1 MIARKHLLLLLA
13 ALGTTAQGYTLNQF
27 SQHAAVQPPTGAAV
41 ARFLLSVEAMRA
53 SQHTRYNDI
62 GMFNGAGEP
71 VPFSIIQAEQGTSVS
86 GKNQL
91 ALIPITLQREGA
103 KKSAL
108 RDTVM
113 AEITL
118 DGIVIERVRGEAA
131 LVATVSTQ
139 AGKNIVI
146 DSNPRVW
153 HYTVLGE
160 PEPVAY
166 VTLDI
171 ADKARDFSVALRIE
185 GSDDLARWFPMA
197 EGTIHRTQV
206 GNAARESLRLP
217 VEGQRARF
225 VRVTAVG
232 DGALARDALEGV
244 LIEHPLSAI
253 ASPESSA
260 LNVSMRA
267 LPSAGEWTA
276 DLGAR
281 FPLFGLQ
288 LSLPQTNA
296 LANGQWSTR
305 GAPTEPWK
313 PLATQVLYRVRHNG
327 KVDIQNPELALAN
340 VPIREV
346 RLQLEGL
353 DAAAGAPTLSA
364 RYHPVEVLFA
374 ARGAGPFT
382 LGVGLAAKDIA
393 PQALPLT
400 SFSTTWSQQTRAQIP
415 VASAEALRAN
425 ATVAAATAPSTW
437 RTTALWFGGGVG
449 TLLALI
455 ALARNIHARASKPKE
470 RVAR

>member
-1 MIARKHLLLLLA
+1 MIARKHFLLLLA
-13 ALGTTAQGYTLNQF
+13 ALSASAQGYTLNQF
-27 SQHAAVQPPTGAAV
+27 NQHAAVQPPVGAAV
-41 ARFLLSVEAMRA
+41 ARFALSVEAMRA
-53 SQHTRYNDI
+53 SQHGRYNDI
-62 GMFNGAGEP
+62 GMFNGAGEA
-71 VPFSIIQAEQGTSVS
+71 VPFSIIQAEQSASLS

-103 KKSAL
+103 KKSSL

-131 LVATVSTQ
+131 LVATISTQ

-146 DSNPRVW
+146 DAGPRVW

-171 ADKARDFSVALRIE
+171 ADKVRDFSVALRIE

-206 GNAARESLRLP
+206 GNTARESLRLP

-225 VRVTAVG
+225 VRVTAMG

-244 LIEHPLSAI
+244 LIEHPLSAV
-253 ASPESSA
+253 ASPESNA
-260 LNVSMRA
+260 LNVPMRA
-267 LPSAGEWTA
+267 ISAGEWTA

-281 FPLFGLQ
+281 FPVFGLQ
-288 LSLPQTNA
+288 LSLPQANTNA
-296 LANGQWSTR
+296 SGQWSTR
-305 GAPTEPWK
+305 GALADPWK
-313 PLATQVLYRVRHNG
+313 PLATQALYRARHNG
-327 KVDIQNPELALAN
+327 KVDIQNAELSVAN
-340 VPIREV
+340 VSMREV
-346 RLQLEGL
+346 RLQVEGL
-353 DAAAGAPTLSA
+353 DAAAGALTLSA

-382 LGVGLAAKDIA
+382 LGVGLAAKEIA
-393 PQALPLT
+393 PQALPLS

-415 VASAEALRAN
+415 VAGAEALRVN
-425 ATVAAATAPSTW
+425 DKVSAATAPSTW
-437 RTTALWFGGGVG
+437 RTPALWGVGGVAA
-449 TLLALI
+449 LLAVI
-455 ALARNIHARASKPKE
+455 ALARNIRARAAKPKE